1 MTDRGFSFDKAE
13 SYTLPATP
21 GRIRNGR
28 PPPFAFGFT
37 DRPGRKPL
45 PLDSMLRAV
54 RGWPFSLRACLQLFR
69 LRKIVGLNRP
79 YSAQAGEQD
88 CRC

>member
-1 MTDRGFSFDKAE
+1 MSKNTICLWYDKDAE
-13 SYTLPATP
+13 AAARFYAETFPDS
-21 GRIRNGR
+21 
-28 PPPFAFGFT
+28 
-37 DRPGRKPL
+37 L
-45 PLDSMLRAV
+45 PLDSMLRTV

-79 YSAQAGEQD
+79 YFAHAGEQD